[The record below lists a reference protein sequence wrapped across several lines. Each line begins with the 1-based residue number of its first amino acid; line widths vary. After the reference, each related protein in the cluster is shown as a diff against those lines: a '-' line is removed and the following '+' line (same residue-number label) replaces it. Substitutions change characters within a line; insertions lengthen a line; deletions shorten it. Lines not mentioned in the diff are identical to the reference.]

1 MVERELTFEKR
12 PWGEKRTEL
21 APCFPQML
29 NFTNN
34 ITLSAKNTILVAY
47 KYHLFFY
54 KSQSFEEKKLRFL
67 GQNYLPTQLHK

>member
-34 ITLSAKNTILVAY
+34 TTPSATNTILVAY
-47 KYHLFFY
+47 KYHLFPY
-54 KSQSFEEKKLRFL
+54 KSQSFEKKNTFFWS
-67 GQNYLPTQLHK
+67 K